1 MNIELLC
8 NKPWTILTVYTMHV
22 TQLQFIRR
30 RVQIYPPRPHRI
42 PCHEGLSTLTLWLKF
57 PPIVRCREMLTSP
70 ELLLQLCSSTQDNG
84 AYYVPTIPA
93 KRGWYTLGDY
103 SCIKFEILTTK
114 FREKWQPLGL
124 LWLQLRPVMGCVII
138 IFLWLSTVSKHSQC
152 PGNKVARIFSL
163 SFGIL

>member
-8 NKPWTILTVYTMHV
+8 NKPWTILTVRMHV
-22 TQLQFIRR
+22 TQLSYSSLEGVSKFTRHAHTG
-30 RVQIYPPRPHRI
+30 Y
-42 PCHEGLSTLTLWLKF
+42 HEGLSTLTLWLKF

-124 LWLQLRPVMGCVII
+124 L
-138 IFLWLSTVSKHSQC
+138 
-152 PGNKVARIFSL
+152 
-163 SFGIL
+163 